1 MNILILIANVLA
13 LLSLIVHTFWGDK
26 DLKVIEPKDTD
37 VKKIE
42 KWVMARGAFHI
53 VSMDF
58 LLATIGLALI
68 NFTDIFKETQN
79 LLLQIL
85 AIYFLMY
92 SIGFLIIIL
101 ISKQFPKNYL
111 KLGQWLLLL
120 IISGLIFWGS
130 K

>member
-13 LLSLIVHTFWGDK
+13 LLTLIVHTFWGDK

>member
-1 MNILILIANVLA
+1 MNILILIANGLA
-13 LLSLIVHTFWGDK
+13 LLTLIVHTFWGDK
-26 DLKVIEPKDTD
+26 DLKVIEPKDND
-37 VKKIE
+37 VNKIE

-58 LLATIGLALI
+58 LLATIGLTLI
-68 NFTDIFKETQN
+68 NFTDIFNETQN

-85 AIYFLMY
+85 AIYFFMY
-92 SIGFLIIIL
+92 SIGFLIIVA

-111 KLGQWLLLL
+111 KLGQWILLL
-120 IISGLIFWGS
+120 IISGLIFWGT

>member
-1 MNILILIANVLA
+1 MNILILVANVLA
-13 LLSLIVHTFWGDK
+13 LFTLIVHTFWGDK

-37 VKKIE
+37 INKIE

-92 SIGFLIIIL
+92 SIGFLIIVL